1 MTGAGGSASTRPLA
15 ETSLSS
21 SSLGFFTRCL
31 TVLTTWLPPQW
42 VPETK
47 QGTNYSVFHVVD
59 AWSLLSYLFV
69 PSESRPCLKGEGLT
83 SISRR
88 KECQRSCGHILR
100 PPHCPSECGRGA
112 QNPVCSSH
120 FLVPHSILK
129 VFWRKSQP
137 SSKKGLQPLLAQII
151 LNVENVAGES
161 KYNVHRLV

>member
-1 MTGAGGSASTRPLA
+1 MTEARGSASTGPLA
-15 ETSLSS
+15 EASLSS

-31 TVLTTWLPPQW
+31 TILTTWLPPQW

-47 QGTNYSVFHVVD
+47 QDTNYSIFHVVD
-59 AWSLLSYLFV
+59 AWSLWSYLCV
-69 PSESRPCLKGEGLT
+69 PSESRPCSKGEGLT

-100 PPHCPSECGRGA
+100 PTHFPSEYGRGA

-120 FLVPHSILK
+120 FLVPHSVLK
-129 VFWRKSQP
+129 VSWWKSQP
-137 SSKKGLQPLLAQII
+137 SSKRGLQPLLAQLI

-161 KYNVHRLV
+161 KYDVHRLV